1 MAQTSPGPAD
11 SRYIRGMC
19 GETCH
24 GWSGNTSRLNCC
36 LQYIFA
42 VMSGLHCLIS
52 LLSAFFFGPQPCF
65 FYSSES
71 SFTMCP
77 PLGAISGLSTGSKEY
92 PECLPPD
99 DLSRGAYDLARS
111 CLPPAI
117 LNHSVRVFRIGER
130 LAKASQ
136 SDWAYEKWNL
146 LFVACILHDIGCAS
160 QFDGPQRFEVEGADA
175 AANYLHQH
183 KIAGSDVHEVWQA
196 IALHTSPGIAER
208 ISVLA
213 RLVRQAVLIDFGT
226 QLDQES
232 HSVRDATEEAF
243 PRLGI
248 ENILGDVVVDQALR
262 QPQKAPP
269 ASWPGVLLRAKR
281 DWPEWEGVNKG
292 F

>member
-1 MAQTSPGPAD
+1 
-11 SRYIRGMC
+11 
-19 GETCH
+19 
-24 GWSGNTSRLNCC
+24 
-36 LQYIFA
+36 
-42 VMSGLHCLIS
+42 
-52 LLSAFFFGPQPCF
+52 
-65 FYSSES
+65 
-71 SFTMCP
+71 MCP
-77 PLGAISGLSTGSKEY
+77 PLGAISAQSTDSTEF

-99 DLSRGAYDLARS
+99 DLSRGAYNLAQS

-130 LAKASQ
+130 LAKTSQ
-136 SDWAYEKWNL
+136 SDWAYEKRSF

-175 AANYLHQH
+175 AANYLRQH
-183 KIAGSDVHEVWQA
+183 KSAESDVHEVWQA

-232 HSVRDATEEAF
+232 QDVRSAAEEAF

-248 ENILGDVVVDQALR
+248 EKILGDVVVDQVLR

-281 DWPEWEGVNKG
+281 DWPEWDGVNKG